1 MAGGIHSR
9 ILEPSSTQLQS
20 SKQLGSPL
28 SSPLGLTAASEVQ
41 RLNEELLS
49 AKTKLASWEDSWAQA
64 KRACDAWRKEAEDSA
79 EKARIA
85 EQEKLQEVLK
95 KDEVIILYY

>member
-1 MAGGIHSR
+1 M
-9 ILEPSSTQLQS
+9 
-20 SKQLGSPL
+20 
-28 SSPLGLTAASEVQ
+28 
-41 RLNEELLS
+41 S

-79 EKARIA
+79 EKARLA

-95 KDEVIILYY
+95 KDEVCFSFIKSTHSPVAVCCVYMYMKYFRQFALKELQFFDMV